1 MPMILRKLAGAAK
14 KLFRKIAFRIK
25 LFQMDSEWRWIW
37 KWGWGTSYP
46 PSFYYTHTKE
56 EIERIKA
63 KDRAELRKLID
74 KMD

>member
-1 MPMILRKLAGAAK
+1 MHMIIKRFAGAAK
-14 KLFRKIAFRIK
+14 KLLRKIAFRIK
-25 LFQMDSEWRWIW
+25 LFEMDAEWRWIW
-37 KWGWGTSYP
+37 RWGWGTSYP

-63 KDRAELRKLID
+63 RDRAELRKIID